1 LSSNYYNKTSTDTL
15 LNAKANAT
23 DLTTTNTNVTNLTN
37 NLSSNY
43 YTKTETENEIDIA
56 LETIGSNIV
65 PWNATFNTNSFNYA
79 LPYDETFV
87 DATSVLNVNATN
99 YNIVPAKKIY
109 SYVENKV
116 STSITNA
123 LNSTRNYT
131 FGNLGLLFYADDD
144 ASQTPVY
151 TVTTN
156 SLIVEYIGGS
166 LIWVT
171 LNFTTDVLNVPASYS
186 GNLNMLLPFDVATS
200 PQALDVCHGDMRCTL
215 YDSNDNALNCDCVY
229 VITKA
234 SARNYATWWRHVFF
248 VLNRPTQTVGTADV
262 YLNTSQY
269 NKMRIM
275 GSFTYLGL
283 FPPAGNNNYSL
294 TL

>member
-1 LSSNYYNKTSTDTL
+1 MQINALLTDKVNT
-15 LNAKANAT
+15 T
-23 DLTTTNTNVTNLTN
+23 DFTTTNTNITNLTN

-43 YTKTETENEIDIA
+43 YTKNETENEIGIA

-65 PWNATFNTNSFNYA
+65 PWNATFNTNTFNYA
-79 LPYDETFV
+79 LPYDATFV
-87 DATSVLNVNATN
+87 NATSVLDVNATN
-99 YNIVPAKKIY
+99 YNMVPAKKIY

-131 FGNLGLLFYADDD
+131 FGNLNLLFYVDDD
-144 ASQTPVY
+144 PTQTPIY
-151 TVTTN
+151 TVSTN
-156 SLIVEYIGGS
+156 SLISEYIGGS

-171 LNFTTDVLNVPASYS
+171 LNFTTDVLNVPPSYS
-186 GNLNMLLPFDVATS
+186 GNLNMILPFDVATA

-215 YDSNDNALNCDCVY
+215 YDLNDDALNYDCVY
-229 VITKA
+229 VVTKA
-234 SARNYATWWRHVFF
+234 ADRNYATWWRHVFF
-248 VLNRPTQTVGTADV
+248 VLNRATSTVGTADV

-283 FPPAGNNNYSL
+283 FPPAGNNNYCL

>member
-1 LSSNYYNKTSTDTL
+1 MTYRNNASSFESDNILKELKEVKIRVNDTYTKTETQNFLIQDNIDDSELYYTKEATSILLSSKANAIDLTSTNTNLSNNYYNKTSTDTL
-15 LNAKANAT
+15 LNAKSNAT

-65 PWNATFNTNSFNYA
+65 PWNATFNTNTFNFA
-79 LPYDETFV
+79 LPYDATFV

-131 FGNLGLLFYADDD
+131 FGNLDLLFYVDDD
-144 ASQTPVY
+144 ATQTPV
-151 TVTTN
+151 
-156 SLIVEYIGGS
+156 I
-166 LIWVT
+166 
-171 LNFTTDVLNVPASYS
+171 
-186 GNLNMLLPFDVATS
+186 
-200 PQALDVCHGDMRCTL
+200 Q
-215 YDSNDNALNCDCVY
+215 
-229 VITKA
+229 
-234 SARNYATWWRHVFF
+234 
-248 VLNRPTQTVGTADV
+248 
-262 YLNTSQY
+262 
-269 NKMRIM
+269 
-275 GSFTYLGL
+275 
-283 FPPAGNNNYSL
+283 
-294 TL
+294 